1 MKLKYPATR
10 AIIYICLSIVCYT
23 IESPCILAGLLLMI
37 SGILYIFAQINQNE
51 EAHDGTSK
59 LVEAQAQKHSA
70 STSDRTTLLNGK
82 NTFGTFV

>member
-1 MKLKYPATR
+1 LKLKYPATR
-10 AIIYICLSIVCYT
+10 AIIYLCLSISCYT

-37 SGILYIFAQINQNE
+37 SGVLYIFAQINQNE

-59 LVEAQAQKHSA
+59 LVEAQAQKKNSA
-70 STSDRTTLLNGK
+70 SDRTSLLNGG